1 MSPPIPPRVYSLLR
15 SARPVGARS
24 LVIGLIAAAIALGAL
39 GIMRV
44 SRRHQVVQLGA
55 TLSARTDQ
63 LRKLSDD
70 NRALELERS
79 RLVDPQ
85 RIRALAAA
93 LGMVSVPPDAIRI
106 VPLAPPGVTD
116 HTVTAALAVTVEASR

>member
-15 SARPVGARS
+15 AARPIGARS

-44 SRRHQVVQLGA
+44 SRRHEVVKLGA
-55 TLSARTDQ
+55 TLSAKTDQ
-63 LRKLSDD
+63 VRKLSDE

-106 VPLAPPGVTD
+106 VPAAPQ
-116 HTVTAALAVTVEASR
+116 EASR